1 MVDMLD
7 QLTSPFELF
16 LTNNERVYWLYLLS
30 SVTIAF
36 FLFVVHKQ
44 DYAGQGK
51 SALAVIFPK
60 NVFWHRS
67 SINDYLF
74 FYTGLLFQAA
84 FIGALFSSLSV
95 VVSYLTETGLNVW
108 LPVFKGKL
116 QGIYGS
122 GLLGTLILAAAA
134 DFALFFSHFLQHKMP
149 WLWEFHKVHHSAE
162 VMTPIT
168 VFRMHPVDN
177 VLAFAMGGLFS
188 GAALG
193 CMVFFMGHNI
203 VLYNVAG
210 VNAILILFYLAGYNL
225 RHSHIWWNW
234 GPIFSR
240 IFISPAQH
248 QIHHSSAPEHFDKNL
263 GFTFAFWDGL
273 FGTLYIPKGKEN
285 INFGLGAEENEKFST
300 FWSLYLMPFINLYHN
315 FRFNML
321 LEPKRY
327 LSLLVFLIVVLPAV
341 YLSNKGSEPVSFP
354 GNVYLEDMTW
364 QEVRDAISNGS
375 TTVLAPTGGT
385 EQNGPHVVLGKHNY
399 IVKYT
404 AGKIAETL
412 GKTLVAPVIS
422 YVPEGSIV
430 PAEGH
435 MRFAGT
441 LSMPEAEFEAV
452 LESAARSLKQHGFK
466 TIAFIGDS
474 GGNQAAQ
481 KRVAE
486 RLTRLWQNEGVRVI
500 NVNDYYEANS
510 QSAYLLNNGYSEL
523 QIGSHA
529 GIRDTSELMAVFPGG
544 VRTGLKVNH
553 MDSDFS
559 KTGADG
565 DAGKASSFLGNILLD
580 LKIEA
585 AVKQIRKASG

>member
-1 MVDMLD
+1 MEDVLD
-7 QLTSPFELF
+7 RLTAPFALF
-16 LTNNERVYWLYLLS
+16 FTTNDRVSWLYLLS
-30 SVTIAF
+30 AFTIAF
-36 FLFVVHKQ
+36 FLYLVHKQ
-44 DYAGQGK
+44 YYARQGK

-60 NVFWHRS
+60 DVLWHRS

-74 FYTGLLFQAA
+74 FYTSLLFQGA
-84 FIGALFSSLSV
+84 FISILFSSVSV
-95 VVSYLTETGLNVW
+95 VAAYYTENILNDW
-108 LPVFKGKL
+108 LFVYKGRL
-116 QGIYGS
+116 QGDYGM
-122 GLLGTLILAAAA
+122 GLLSTVFLAAAA
-134 DFALFFSHFLQHKMP
+134 DFALFFSHFLQHRIP

-177 VLAFAMGGLFS
+177 MLAFSMGGLFI

-193 CMVFFMGHNI
+193 CMTFFMGRNV

-210 VNAILILFYLAGYNL
+210 ANAVLILFYLLGYNL
-225 RHSHIWWNW
+225 RHSHIWWSW
-234 GPIFSR
+234 GPFFSR

-273 FGTLYIPKGKEN
+273 FGTLYVPKAKEA
-285 INFGLGAEENEKFST
+285 IIFGLGAEENEKFST

-315 FRFNML
+315 FRLKML

-327 LSLLVFLIVVLPAV
+327 ASVLVFLTVVLPAV
-341 YLSNKGSEPVSFP
+341 YLNNKGEEPVSVP
-354 GNVYLEDMTW
+354 VKGYLEDMTW
-364 QEVRDAISNGS
+364 QEVRDAIRNGS
-375 TTVLAPTGGT
+375 TTVLVPTGGT
-385 EQNGPHVVLGKHNY
+385 EQNGPHVILGKHNY

-422 YVPEGSIV
+422 YVPEGTIA
-430 PAEGH
+430 PADGH

-441 LSMPEAEFEAV
+441 LSIPEAEFEAV

-474 GGNQAAQ
+474 GGNQEAQ

-486 RLTRLWQNEGVRVI
+486 RLTRLWQNEGVRVLHI
-500 NVNDYYEANS
+500 NDYYEHNS
-510 QSAYLLNNGYSEL
+510 QQAYLLNNSYSEL
-523 QIGSHA
+523 QIGKHA
-529 GIRDTSELMAVFPGG
+529 GIRDTSELMAVLPSGIRAGF
-544 VRTGLKVNH
+544 KVDH
-553 MDSDFS
+553 SGSDFLS
-559 KTGADG
+559 TGADG
-565 DAGKASSFLGNILLD
+565 DASKASLLLGNILLN

-585 AVKQIRKASG
+585 AVKQIRAATK

>member
-1 MVDMLD
+1 MVEMLD
-7 QLTSPFELF
+7 RLTYPFQLF
-16 LTNNERVYWLYLLS
+16 LTNNERVYWLYLLT

-36 FLFVVHKQ
+36 FLFIVHKQ
-44 DYAGQGK
+44 DYDGQGK
-51 SALAVIFPK
+51 SILAVIFPK

-74 FYTGLLFQAA
+74 FYTGLLLQGVY
-84 FIGALFSSLSV
+84 IGVLFSSVSV

-116 QGIYGS
+116 QDIYGS
-122 GLLGTLILAAAA
+122 GFLSTLFLAAAA
-134 DFALFFSHFLQHKMP
+134 DFAMFFSHFLQHKIP

-177 VLAFAMGGLFS
+177 ILVFAMGGLFS

-193 CMVFFMGHNI
+193 GMIFFMGHNF

-210 VNAILILFYLAGYNL
+210 VNAILILFYLLGYNL
-225 RHSHIWWNW
+225 RHSHIWWSW

-248 QIHHSSAPEHFDKNL
+248 QIHHSSASEHFDKNL

-273 FGTLYIPKGKEN
+273 FGSLYVPKEKED

-315 FRFNML
+315 FRFKML

-341 YLSNKGSEPVSFP
+341 YLSNKGAEPVSLP
-354 GNVYLEDMTW
+354 VNVYLEDMTW
-364 QEVRDAISNGS
+364 QEVRDAINKGS
-375 TTVLAPTGGT
+375 TTVLVPTGGT

-412 GKTLVAPVIS
+412 GKTLVAPVMS
-422 YVPEGSIV
+422 YVPEGSIA

-435 MRFAGT
+435 MRFSGT

-486 RLTRLWQNEGVRVI
+486 NLTKLWQNEGVRVL

-510 QSAYLLNNGYSEL
+510 QSAYLLNIGYSEL

-544 VRTGLKVNH
+544 VRTGLKVDH

-559 KTGADG
+559 RTGADG

-585 AVKQIRKASG
+585 AVKQIRKTSG